1 MISQHIIDR
10 VVARRGRLHLFDAST
25 AARTAMVVIDM
36 QKTFCEPGA
45 PAEVPASRGIV
56 EAINTLA
63 AGLRSA
69 GGTVVWCT
77 HANVGV
83 GEPATGAISSTI
95 SSRTRCACR
104 TIESLSP
111 GGSGQAI
118 WQELDVKD
126 VDLKL
131 FKNRYS
137 ALVPGS
143 SQLERILRSLD
154 IDTLLICGTKT
165 NICCESTARDA
176 MMMDFKVVMV
186 SDGTAALSDDEH
198 QAALENIIQ
207 QFGDVMT
214 VERNPGA
221 ASSMTR
227 SRKGINDLITKKG
240 ELTC

>member
-10 VVARRGRLHLFDAST
+10 VVARRGQVHLFDTFSAR
-25 AARTAMVVIDM
+25 RTAMVVVDM

-56 EAINTLA
+56 KAINRLA
-63 AGLRSA
+63 AGLRAA

-83 GEPATGAISSTI
+83 GNNSDWRNFFDHFVSDDVRA
-95 SSRTRCACR
+95 R

-118 WQELDVKD
+118 WHELDVRD
-126 VDLKL
+126 GDLKL

-143 SQLERILRSLD
+143 SQLERMLRSLD
-154 IDTLLICGTKT
+154 IDMLLICGTKT

-186 SDGTAALSDDEH
+186 SDGTAALSDAEH

-214 VERNPGA
+214 VQEILERLRP
-221 ASSMTR
+221 
-227 SRKGINDLITKKG
+227 
-240 ELTC
+240 

>member
-1 MISQHIIDR
+1 
-10 VVARRGRLHLFDAST
+10 
-25 AARTAMVVIDM
+25 MVVVDM

-45 PAEVPASRGIV
+45 PAEVPASRDII
-56 EAINTLA
+56 APINRLA

-69 GGTVVWCT
+69 GGTVIWCT

-83 GEPATGAISSTI
+83 GDASDWRNFFDHFVSDDLR
-95 SSRTRCACR
+95 SR

-118 WQELDVKD
+118 WEELDVRPGD
-126 VDLKL
+126 VKL

-143 SQLERILRSLD
+143 SQLERVLRSLGL
-154 IDTLLICGTKT
+154 DTLLICGTKT
-165 NICCESTARDA
+165 NVCCESTARDA

-186 SDGTAALSDDEH
+186 SDGTAALSEEEH
-198 QAALENIIQ
+198 RASLENIIQ

-214 VERNPGA
+214 ADEILERLSP
-221 ASSMTR
+221 
-227 SRKGINDLITKKG
+227 
-240 ELTC
+240 

>member
-10 VVARRGRLHLFDAST
+10 VVARRGQLHLFDKLD
-25 AARTAMVVIDM
+25 AARTAMIVIDM

-56 EAINTLA
+56 QPINRLA
-63 AGLRSA
+63 AGLRAA

-83 GEPATGAISSTI
+83 GANSDWRNFFDHFVADEL
-95 SSRTRCACR
+95 RTR

-111 GGSGQAI
+111 GGSGQEI
-118 WQELDVKD
+118 WHELDVQD
-126 VDLKL
+126 ADLKL

-143 SQLERILRSLD
+143 SQLERMLRSLD

-165 NICCESTARDA
+165 NVCCESTARDA

-186 SDGTAALSDDEH
+186 ADATAALSDSEH
-198 QAALENIIQ
+198 QASLENIIQ

-214 VERNPGA
+214 ADEILERLR
-221 ASSMTR
+221 T
-227 SRKGINDLITKKG
+227 
-240 ELTC
+240 

>member
-10 VVARRGRLHLFDAST
+10 VVARRGQLHLFDAFS
-25 AARTAMVVIDM
+25 ARRTAMVVVDM

-56 EAINTLA
+56 QAINKLA
-63 AGLRSA
+63 AGLRAA
-69 GGTVVWCT
+69 GGTVIWCT

-83 GEPATGAISSTI
+83 GNNSDWRNFFDHFVADDVRA
-95 SSRTRCACR
+95 R

-118 WQELDVKD
+118 WHELEVKEG
-126 VDLKL
+126 DLKL

-143 SQLERILRSLD
+143 SQLERMLRSLD
-154 IDTLLICGTKT
+154 IETLLICGTKT
-165 NICCESTARDA
+165 NVCCESTARDA

-186 SDGTAALSDDEH
+186 SDGTAALSDGEH
-198 QAALENIIQ
+198 QSSLENIIQ

-214 VERNPGA
+214 TDEVLERLRP
-221 ASSMTR
+221 
-227 SRKGINDLITKKG
+227 
-240 ELTC
+240 

>member
-1 MISQHIIDR
+1 M
-10 VVARRGRLHLFDAST
+10 
-25 AARTAMVVIDM
+25 
-36 QKTFCEPGA
+36 
-45 PAEVPASRGIV
+45 
-56 EAINTLA
+56 
-63 AGLRSA
+63 
-69 GGTVVWCT
+69 VWCT

-83 GEPATGAISSTI
+83 GNNSDWRNFFDHFVADDM
-95 SSRTRCACR
+95 RRR

-118 WQELDVKD
+118 WHELEVDET
-126 VDLKL
+126 DLKL

-143 SQLERILRSLD
+143 SQLERMLRSLD

-186 SDGTAALSDDEH
+186 SDGTAALSDQEH
-198 QAALENIIQ
+198 QASLENIIQ

-214 VERNPGA
+214 TDEILERLRA
-221 ASSMTR
+221 
-227 SRKGINDLITKKG
+227 
-240 ELTC
+240 

>member
-10 VVARRGRLHLFDAST
+10 VVARRGRLHLFDTLSAAHT
-25 AARTAMVVIDM
+25 ALVVVDM

-56 EAINTLA
+56 QAINRLA

-83 GEPATGAISSTI
+83 GKNSDWRNFFDHFVSNEVRA
-95 SSRTRCACR
+95 R

-118 WQELDVKD
+118 WHELDVEEG
-126 VDLKL
+126 DLKL

-143 SQLERILRSLD
+143 SQLERMLRSLD

-186 SDGTAALSDDEH
+186 SDGTAALSDEEH
-198 QAALENIIQ
+198 RTALENIIQ
-207 QFGDVMT
+207 QFGDVMA
-214 VERNPGA
+214 VDEILERLRP
-221 ASSMTR
+221 
-227 SRKGINDLITKKG
+227 
-240 ELTC
+240 

>member
-10 VVARRGRLHLFDAST
+10 VVARRGQLHLFDAFS
-25 AARTAMVVIDM
+25 ARRTAMVVVDM

-56 EAINTLA
+56 SAINRLA
-63 AGLRSA
+63 AGLRAA

-83 GEPATGAISSTI
+83 GNNSDWRNFFDHFVSDDV
-95 SSRTRCACR
+95 RLR

-118 WQELDVKD
+118 WHELDVRD
-126 VDLKL
+126 GDLKL

-143 SQLERILRSLD
+143 SQLERMLRSLD

-186 SDGTAALSDDEH
+186 SDGTAALSEAEH

-214 VERNPGA
+214 ADEILERLRP
-221 ASSMTR
+221 
-227 SRKGINDLITKKG
+227 
-240 ELTC
+240 

>member
-10 VVARRGRLHLFDAST
+10 VVARRGQLHLFETLS

-56 EAINTLA
+56 QAINRLA

-69 GGTVVWCT
+69 GGAVIWCT

-83 GEPATGAISSTI
+83 GNNSDWRNFFDHFVSDEL
-95 SSRTRCACR
+95 RVR

-111 GGSGQAI
+111 GGSGQEI
-118 WQELDVKD
+118 WHELDVEAAD
-126 VDLKL
+126 IKL

-143 SQLERILRSLD
+143 SQMERLLRSLG

-165 NICCESTARDA
+165 NVCCESTARDA

-186 SDGTAALSDDEH
+186 SDGTAALSHSEH
-198 QAALENIIQ
+198 QASLDNIIQ

-214 VERNPGA
+214 TDEILERLRA
-221 ASSMTR
+221 
-227 SRKGINDLITKKG
+227 
-240 ELTC
+240 

>member
-10 VVARRGRLHLFDAST
+10 VVARRGRLHIFDNLDPSK
-25 AARTAMVVIDM
+25 TAMVVVDM

-45 PAEVPASRGIV
+45 PAEVPASRDII
-56 EAINTLA
+56 EPINRLA
-63 AGLRSA
+63 AGLRAA
-69 GGTVVWCT
+69 GGTVIWCT

-83 GEPATGAISSTI
+83 GST
-95 SSRTRCACR
+95 SDWRNFFDHFVSDDLRSR

-118 WQELDVKD
+118 WEELDVQDGD
-126 VDLKL
+126 VKL

-143 SQLERILRSLD
+143 SQLERVLRSLGL
-154 IDTLLICGTKT
+154 DTLLICGTKT
-165 NICCESTARDA
+165 NVCCESTARDA

-186 SDGTAALSDDEH
+186 SDGTAALSQDEH
-198 QAALENIIQ
+198 RASLENIIQ

-214 VERNPGA
+214 ADEILERLAP
-221 ASSMTR
+221 
-227 SRKGINDLITKKG
+227 
-240 ELTC
+240 

>member
-10 VVARRGRLHLFDAST
+10 VVARRGRLHLFDTFSAT
-25 AARTAMVVIDM
+25 RTAMVVIDM

-45 PAEVPASRGIV
+45 PAEVPGSRDVV
-56 EAINTLA
+56 EPINRLA
-63 AGLRSA
+63 AAMREA
-69 GGTVVWCT
+69 GGTVIWCT

-83 GEPATGAISSTI
+83 GKDSDWRNFFDHFVADEMRA
-95 SSRTRCACR
+95 R
-104 TIESLSP
+104 TIESLLP

-118 WQELDVKD
+118 WHELDVEEGD
-126 VDLKL
+126 VKL

-165 NICCESTARDA
+165 NVCCESTARDA

-186 SDGTAALSDDEH
+186 SDGTAALSEDEH
-198 QAALENIIQ
+198 RAALENVIQ
-207 QFGDVMT
+207 QFGDVLT
-214 VERNPGA
+214 VDEIIERLRP
-221 ASSMTR
+221 
-227 SRKGINDLITKKG
+227 
-240 ELTC
+240 

>member
-10 VVARRGRLHLFDAST
+10 VVARRGRLHIFDT
-25 AARTAMVVIDM
+25 LEPARTAMVVVDM

-45 PAEVPASRGIV
+45 PAEVPASRSIIK
-56 EAINTLA
+56 AINRLA
-63 AGLRSA
+63 TGLRAA

-83 GEPATGAISSTI
+83 GNNSDWRNFFDHFVSDDI
-95 SSRTRCACR
+95 RTR

-118 WQELDVKD
+118 WHELDVQD
-126 VDLKL
+126 GDLKL

-143 SQLERILRSLD
+143 SQLERMLRSLD

-186 SDGTAALSDDEH
+186 SDGTAALSDEEH
-198 QAALENIIQ
+198 QAALDNIIQ
-207 QFGDVMT
+207 QFGDVLT
-214 VERNPGA
+214 VDEILERL
-221 ASSMTR
+221 R
-227 SRKGINDLITKKG
+227 S
-240 ELTC
+240 

>member
-10 VVARRGRLHLFDAST
+10 VVARRGRLHLFDTLSAPH
-25 AARTAMVVIDM
+25 TAMVVIDM

-45 PAEVPASRGIV
+45 PAEVPASRELVGP
-56 EAINTLA
+56 INRLA
-63 AGLRSA
+63 AAMREA

-83 GEPATGAISSTI
+83 GNNSDWRNFFDHFVSDAVRS
-95 SSRTRCACR
+95 R

-118 WQELDVKD
+118 WHELDVRD
-126 VDLKL
+126 GDLKL

-143 SQLERILRSLD
+143 SQLERMLRSLG

-186 SDGTAALSDDEH
+186 SDATAALSDAEH
-198 QAALENIIQ
+198 QAALENTIQ
-207 QFGDVMT
+207 QFGDVLT
-214 VERNPGA
+214 VDEVVERLKP
-221 ASSMTR
+221 
-227 SRKGINDLITKKG
+227 
-240 ELTC
+240 